1 MPSRQLLLHL
11 TAAATASGG
20 GCWGRQR
27 GQGTAEGRPRKQG
40 RWRAGSRVVAAA
52 SLALSL
58 SPLFIGGGWLGLRG
72 VVVGPAEMGL
82 LGLRFKVGERR

>member
-1 MPSRQLLLHL
+1 
-11 TAAATASGG
+11 
-20 GCWGRQR
+20 
-27 GQGTAEGRPRKQG
+27 
-40 RWRAGSRVVAAA
+40 VAAA